1 MKDKSFVY
9 CVNEFDLLYCLLKL
23 KTYKI
28 LDQKL
33 YLIHLY
39 LRIINSVTM

>member
-9 CVNEFDLLYCLLKL
+9 CVNAFDLLYCLLKM
-23 KTYKI
+23 KTFKI
-28 LDQKL
+28 SDQKL

-39 LRIINSVTM
+39 FRMLNLVTM